1 MAEPLILVIN
11 PGSTSTKVALYK
23 GREAVFTHTE
33 EHDYEVI
40 QEFSDV
46 ISQADFRE
54 EVIRRYLGGHGYGLE
69 EIDVFI
75 GRGGLLQPIA
85 GGVYA
90 VNQRMIEELSEARNG
105 EHPCNLGAVL
115 ARKLAAENNA
125 PSYIADPV
133 VVDELDPE
141 CRISGHPAIERKSI
155 FHALNQKMVAETASK
170 DLGKKYTEANLIVAH
185 LGGGVSVGVH
195 KKGRVVDVNNALEG
209 DGPMSPERTGGL
221 PLIDF
226 YRYAI
231 GGGMDEAEIYKLVT
245 KKGGLVA
252 YCGTNDCRE
261 VEQRIHDGDKEAE
274 IIYKGFVLQVA
285 KAIAAGA
292 AVLCGEVDAVVLTG
306 NVAKGKIFSNELKKR
321 IGFVAPVMS
330 YTGNSEMDALAFAAR
345 GAYAGKKKVQ
355 EY

>member
-1 MAEPLILVIN
+1 MAEPIILVIN
-11 PGSTSTKVALYK
+11 PGSTSTKVSLYK
-23 GREAVFTHTE
+23 GRKAVFTHTE
-33 EHDYEVI
+33 EHDYETI
-40 QEFSDV
+40 QQFPDV

-54 EVIRRYLGGHGYGLE
+54 NVIRQYLKRYGYNVGDV
-69 EIDVFI
+69 DVFV
-75 GRGGLLQPIA
+75 GRGGLLRPIA

-90 VNQRMIEELSEARNG
+90 VNRKMVDELSEARNG

-115 ARKLAAENNA
+115 AQKLAAEKNS

-141 CRISGHPAIERKSI
+141 CRISGHPAIPRKSI
-155 FHALNQKMVAETASK
+155 FHALNQKMVAEKASK
-170 DLGKKYTEANLIVAH
+170 DLDSEYSETNLIVAH

-209 DGPMSPERTGGL
+209 EGPMSPERPGGL

-226 YRYAI
+226 YRYVT
-231 GGGMDEAEIYKLVT
+231 GNNMSESEIYKVVT
-245 KKGGLVA
+245 KKGGLIA

-261 VEQRIHDGDKEAE
+261 IERRIAEGDADARTV
-274 IIYKGFVLQVA
+274 YKGFILQVA

-292 AVLCGEVDAVVLTG
+292 AVLSGEVDAIVLTG
-306 NVAKGKIFSNELKKR
+306 NVAKGKLFSAELKKR
-321 IGFVAPVMS
+321 IGFIARVMT
-330 YTGNSEMDALAFAAR
+330 YTDNSEMDALAFAAYD
-345 GAYAGKKKVQ
+345 AYTGRKTVQ